1 MKCHQGLATCANSFA
16 QAGVAEALR
25 SAWPD
30 VERMITEYKKR
41 RDLMIDMLSK
51 MDGIEAP
58 KPNGA
63 FYAFPRISGLGL
75 SSNEFCSRL
84 LSETGVSA
92 VPGQPFGIGD
102 GYMRLTYCRPQNEI
116 KEALN
121 RMGDFVSRIPR

>member
-1 MKCHQGLATCANSFA
+1 MKCHQGFATCANSFA

-30 VERMITEYKKR
+30 VEIMITEYKKR

-63 FYAFPRISGLGL
+63 FYAFPRITGLGL
-75 SSNEFCSRL
+75 PSN
-84 LSETGVSA
+84 
-92 VPGQPFGIGD
+92 
-102 GYMRLTYCRPQNEI
+102 
-116 KEALN
+116 
-121 RMGDFVSRIPR
+121 